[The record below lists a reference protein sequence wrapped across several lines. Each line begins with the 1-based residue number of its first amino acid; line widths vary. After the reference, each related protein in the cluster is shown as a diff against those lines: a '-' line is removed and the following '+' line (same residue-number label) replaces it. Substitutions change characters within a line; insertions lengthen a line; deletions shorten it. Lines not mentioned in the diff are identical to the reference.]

1 MVDIRTRPPRNF
13 VHFVGQLVS
22 SFNHQE
28 SPKVC
33 GARHHG
39 QFHPESLPGHAGVGG
54 WVVGDILSCHIFLC
68 LKMWYTYQNKGKWLL
83 TSGVGG
89 IPFSDKPTCCHMCLP
104 IFLVDEWVSAC
115 ILTNWRSWFLVKSA
129 KPMKD
134 EQRFY
139 GYFSIRDEDTSPKI
153 RHNTAHGKFA
163 FRFGTCVSLSSPDL
177 AKWQATSWHIDTLW

>member
-13 VHFVGQLVS
+13 VQFVGQLVP
-22 SFNHQE
+22 SFNHQQ

-54 WVVGDILSCHIFLC
+54 WVVSDILSCHIFLC
-68 LKMWYTYQNKGKWLL
+68 LKMWYTHQNKGKWWL

-89 IPFSDKPTCCHMCLP
+89 TPFSDKPTCCHMFFAKLYS
-104 IFLVDEWVSAC
+104 WRVSFGLHTDNL
-115 ILTNWRSWFLVKSA
+115 ISIVNSA
-129 KPMKD
+129 KDMKD

-139 GYFSIRDEDTSPKI
+139 GYFKRYFKRYFMVFQYQGFSDTSPKI
-153 RHNTAHGKFA
+153 RK
-163 FRFGTCVSLSSPDL
+163 
-177 AKWQATSWHIDTLW
+177 KTLQK